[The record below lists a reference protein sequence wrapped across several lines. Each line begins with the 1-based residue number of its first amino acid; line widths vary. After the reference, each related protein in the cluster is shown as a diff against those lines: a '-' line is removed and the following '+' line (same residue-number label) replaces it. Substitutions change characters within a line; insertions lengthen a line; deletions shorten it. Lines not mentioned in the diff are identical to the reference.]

1 MHTTGRLL
9 RTSIE
14 CGRLVVSFI
23 VDQNHERKTL
33 DELQDLQ
40 SVERLTIDAKKYREH
55 RSLDANAYCWQLID
69 KIAKRLG
76 VDKWTWYLHS
86 IREYGVFQDVKIAR
100 EAVSMLRRYFRYVEL
115 FDDGYGANTGDSE
128 DNMVTARCYFG
139 SSKYNSKEMSDLI
152 AGVVREAQEL
162 GIETLTPEEQ
172 ERLLAAWK
180 GDHESTV
187 CKSAEPYAE
196 VRSDQPDDS
205 R

>member
-23 VDQNHERKTL
+23 VDQNHERKTI

-40 SVERLTIDAKKYREH
+40 SVERLTIDAKKYRER

-86 IREYGVFQDVKIAR
+86 IREYGVFQDVKIVR
-100 EAVSMLRRYFRYVEL
+100 EAVSMLQRYFRYVEL
-115 FDDGYGANTGDSE
+115 FDDGYGAESSDSE
-128 DNMVTARCYFG
+128 GDMVVARCYFG
-139 SSKYNSKEMSDLI
+139 SSKYDSKEMSDLI

-172 ERLLAAWK
+172 QRMLEAWK
-180 GDHESTV
+180 GE
-187 CKSAEPYAE
+187 
-196 VRSDQPDDS
+196 Q
-205 R
+205 